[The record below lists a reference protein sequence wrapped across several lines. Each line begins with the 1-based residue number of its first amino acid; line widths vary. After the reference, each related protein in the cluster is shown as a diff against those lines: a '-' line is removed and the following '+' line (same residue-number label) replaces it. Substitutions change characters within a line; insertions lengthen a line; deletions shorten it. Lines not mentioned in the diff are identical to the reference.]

1 MARSLGIDVDY
12 LLNTLRRMISINS
25 VLPNEE
31 RLAAYLADEIRA
43 LGIEPEWHEVATG
56 RPNVYATAD
65 LGPGSL

>member
-31 RLAAYLADEIRA
+31 RLAA
-43 LGIEPEWHEVATG
+43 
-56 RPNVYATAD
+56 
-65 LGPGSL
+65 